1 MASHAPT
8 ALELRLSR
16 ELRVSRR
23 RVKRVGGAA
32 LLPLGVITTLA
43 SKLAYEMRAHDAPF
57 HKPLFMTLVS
67 FVAMSLCALPQ
78 MWHSFRRDARRRDR
92 RRERARLEASRDAHL
107 TRRMREASHDPDSGN
122 PGRDERSAAASDG
135 ARGLAEPLLSS
146 AEAFF
151 SDYDRSDRSD
161 GGAAQTLPGASGT
174 YERTVGHTPSD
185 DDDDVRARRR
195 AIFRGVSQR
204 GETRGV
210 ASLMSRLAPV
220 AFADVLATA
229 LISHAVLR
237 LPLSAFL
244 SLRHF
249 QLVFA
254 AAVATALR
262 RELNPL
268 HKLGVSLSL
277 SGAALVVLSAEIAE
291 ADAAGRARAAAGVA
305 CLFLSQLTQALALT
319 FETRAAVAE
328 EEAFGAETPGGRTSP
343 RAPRRKPPSPATA
356 LGIEGA
362 LGTAFLLCVVM
373 PLAQFLSSSDDS
385 TSAGDSTGA
394 GAQRSTRRIVAS
406 AAGEDSLDTARA
418 LFANRDL
425 SALVVCY
432 LFALA
437 AYNHAGAAVSRVM
450 GVMSRTKLETSRTL
464 LCWALAATLQCGS
477 LGDGANERNENEIAC
492 FPGEASVPPRLTAA
506 RFAGFVMGTL
516 GTLLYGRGDA
526 AERQRV
532 FERDVTYKR
541 AYASGRGPPRGARR
555 RRGARGG
562 FGGAREAA
570 SEDDVEVSG
579 AFFVGGDFAVG
590 DAASEDD
597 VESAARAT
605 DARRLSSSTTRGF
618 GSPVGPVG
626 SNARTGLVT
635 ASGDEDETRDD
646 ENGLTVMKASLEER
660 LSGYGRESGFGSGSL
675 RSSMAFSSF
684 GGEAAP
690 RSAARARVGR
700 SGADASGASGPARVV
715 SGFQENAT

>member
-92 RRERARLEASRDAHL
+92 RRERARLEASRDA
-107 TRRMREASHDPDSGN
+107 RRSREASHDPN
-122 PGRDERSAAASDG
+122 PRDGDAAASDG
-135 ARGLAEPLLSS
+135 AGLAEPLL
-146 AEAFF
+146 AETDAEETEAFF
-151 SDYDRSDRSD
+151 SDYDRSD
-161 GGAAQTLPGASGT
+161 GGAARTSQTNGQ
-174 YERTVGHTPSD
+174 TVGFGGGGGGGG
-185 DDDDVRARRR
+185 RAR
-195 AIFRGVSQR
+195 FRGFVVR
-204 GETRGV
+204 RR

-277 SGAALVVLSAEIAE
+277 SGAALVVLSVEIAE
-291 ADAAGRARAAAGVA
+291 ADAAGRARAASGVA

-328 EEAFGAETPGGRTSP
+328 EDAFGAEHGERTSP
-343 RAPRRKPPSPATA
+343 RAPRRRSPSPATA

-373 PLAQFLSSSDDS
+373 PLAQVLSGVGSGD
-385 TSAGDSTGA
+385 DSTGA
-394 GAQRSTRRIVAS
+394 GDSTDSTAVAQRSTRRIVAY
-406 AAGEDSLDTARA
+406 AAGEDSFDTARA

-477 LGDGANERNENEIAC
+477 LGDGANERNENETC

-562 FGGAREAA
+562 FGGAREVRDAREA
-570 SEDDVEVSG
+570 RDAQEASG

-635 ASGDEDETRDD
+635 VSGDEDETRDD
-646 ENGLTVMKASLEER
+646 ENGLKASLEER

-700 SGADASGASGPARVV
+700 SGADAPGASGPARVV
-715 SGFQENAT
+715 SGFPEDAT